1 MFKQVEMKL
10 KNIDEEKLDILHYI
24 TSFVGS
30 DTYKYTMCEIFTLKE
45 FLSHVKIT
53 ESYYLLE
60 GLLTNNQ
67 IEFISWALDLLE
79 VEEECVNNT
88 LRNIRRGLMG
98 YPLPY

>member
-10 KNIDEEKLDILHYI
+10 KNIDEEKLDIMHYI

-30 DTYKYTMCEIFTLKE
+30 NTYKYTMCEIFTLKE
-45 FLSHVKIT
+45 YLSHIKTT
-53 ESYYLLE
+53 ECYFLLE
-60 GLLTNNQ
+60 ILSINQ
-67 IEFISWALDLLE
+67 IKFISWALDLLE

-88 LRNIRRGLMG
+88 LRNIRRGLIG